1 MKERP
6 ILFSGE
12 MVRAILAGNKS
23 QTRRVIQFPRKWIGI
38 VDNDLRESGFWN
50 TGECWQ
56 YGDDR
61 LPQNYQVGDRL
72 WIRETWA
79 ILNDDDGTPDY
90 YQYKAD
96 SGDPYP
102 GNWPPEEAK
111 GNPEAPKWRPSIFMP
126 KDIARIWLEITGMK
140 VERLQDISQEDAR
153 AEGSKLWIPEDDNLK
168 QYTNGSYRNG
178 FHELW
183 DNINIKRG
191 YPWSSNPWVWMIEFR
206 RIER

>member
-50 TGECWQ
+50 TGEYWQ

-79 ILNDDDGTPDY
+79 I
-90 YQYKAD
+90 
-96 SGDPYP
+96 
-102 GNWPPEEAK
+102 
-111 GNPEAPKWRPSIFMP
+111 
-126 KDIARIWLEITGMK
+126 KDIARIWLEITGVR
-140 VERLQDISQEDAR
+140 VERLQDISRDDAMF
-153 AEGSKLWIPEDDNLK
+153 EGVELVDPYKIADIPPNIAFPAAFKDYKDASNFF
-168 QYTNGSYRNG
+168 TADPIHS
-178 FHELW
+178 FWSLW
-183 DNINIKRG
+183 DSINAKRG
-191 YPWSSNPWVWMIEFR
+191 YPWNSNPFVWVIKFE

>member
-38 VDNDLRESGFWN
+38 VDNDLMESGFWN

-72 WIRETWA
+72 WVRETWA
-79 ILNDDDGTPDY
+79 IYESGLPAYRADGDDGL
-90 YQYKAD
+90 
-96 SGDPYP
+96 G
-102 GNWPPEEAK
+102 
-111 GNPEAPKWRPSIFMP
+111 WRPSIFMS
-126 KDIARIWLEITGMK
+126 KDIARIWLEITGVK
-140 VERLQDISQEDAR
+140 VERLKDISGQDAIM
-153 AEGSKLWIPEDDNLK
+153 EGVELIDKENRKWKCYGTCEE
-168 QYTNGSYRNG
+168 
-178 FHELW
+178 HERGYLFRSSATASFMSLW
-183 DNINIKRG
+183 DSINAKRG
-191 YPWSSNPWVWMIEFR
+191 YPWNSNPWIWMIGFR
-206 RIER
+206 GTEP